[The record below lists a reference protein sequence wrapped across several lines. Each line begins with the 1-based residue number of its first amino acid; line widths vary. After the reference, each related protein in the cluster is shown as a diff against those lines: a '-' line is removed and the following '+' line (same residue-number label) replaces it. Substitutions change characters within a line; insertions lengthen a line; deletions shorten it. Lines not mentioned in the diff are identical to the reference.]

1 MSNNVH
7 SYRRELSYSLQD
19 MANDS
24 DNLIMKMT
32 EVISFKDAD
41 KIGMLRNIRKNIRK
55 YAKKTA
61 R

>member
-1 MSNNVH
+1 MFIH
-7 SYRRELSYSLQD
+7 IEELSYSLQD

-41 KIGMLRNIRKNIRK
+41 KIGMLRNIRKNILENM
-55 YAKKTA
+55 
-61 R
+61 